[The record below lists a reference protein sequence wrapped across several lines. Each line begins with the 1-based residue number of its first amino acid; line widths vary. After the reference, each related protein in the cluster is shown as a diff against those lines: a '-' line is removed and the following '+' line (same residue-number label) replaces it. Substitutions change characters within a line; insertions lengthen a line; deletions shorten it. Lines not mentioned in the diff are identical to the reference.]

1 MSVHIES
8 FRKLIRRI
16 YNTQDEELDCDAL
29 LERLP
34 QYVDL
39 EVAGEDVG
47 RAVPEVNQHLAQCD
61 ACQDMYLTLRD
72 AASLESQEAVPELVR
87 VRRSR

>member
-1 MSVHIES
+1 MSIHVES

-29 LERLP
+29 LECLP

-39 EVAGEDVG
+39 EVAGEDVDF
-47 RAVPEVNQHLAQCD
+47 PEVNQHLAQCD
-61 ACQDMYLTLRD
+61 ACQDMYLTLRE